1 MKIGSMFQKN
11 INREINGVIQVTD
24 ISDENQNQQKQE
36 LEEYVITRELQ
47 RHFGTFYD
55 NYEYSYDH
63 LTDRM
68 GVWISGFF
76 GCGKSHFMKILN
88 YLLANTTVAGKKAI
102 EYFADKF
109 DYDPLR
115 YEMMKKI
122 SKYPTE
128 TIMFNI
134 DQKAGNKDKNV
145 ILRTFAK
152 VFYEHCGFYGD
163 DLKVASFERFLKR
176 QGKLEEFKRV
186 FEEIRGDSWINS
198 RDDFPLLEVEIVEA
212 VTRVT
217 NIPEQTVSNWFN
229 GVETGE
235 MSIDRLSREIKEYV
249 DSKEPNFHLIF
260 LVDEIGQFIGDDGNL
275 MLNLQ
280 TIVEDLGS
288 ACNGKVWVIVTSQED
303 IDSVTHVRGN
313 DFSKIQGRFY
323 TRLSLSASSAD
334 EVVKRRILA
343 KNPEAESLLRLLY
356 HQNASAMKNLF
367 TFSSD
372 AISDLKGYVS
382 EEEFVASYP
391 FVPYQFKLLQN
402 IFVQIRKHG
411 TSAQHI
417 SDGERTMLAA
427 CQKVAKALMDRDE
440 KSFAP
445 FYRFYDTF
453 SETLDSTVRR
463 SIERATVAAENG
475 DGLKA
480 QDIAILKL
488 LFLIRYLDEIPS
500 NIDNLATLMVEDI
513 NADKIIMKRN
523 IQESLDRLV
532 REGYVS
538 RNGERYLFL
547 TDEEQEIDREIRNM
561 RIEESEIIHE
571 IGQIIFADLYP
582 NKRFRYKNRYDFQFD
597 QMVDNAMI
605 GQPQADIK
613 LRLATVNYY
622 LRESEAD
629 SQMIMQSK
637 AGDEAIVLISSDYN
651 YTDEIVM
658 ALKIQKYVRTKNL
671 SQLPEAIRK
680 IIQGRQSEAKE
691 REKTASNL
699 LKEAIV
705 NGTFYVAG
713 SRANIRSSNVKD
725 ALDQALTLL
734 IEDVYSKLNYVSTVA
749 QNDAD
754 IWAILSSTQVQESML
769 GVEGPDGR
777 ALQDMMQF
785 MDIRKAQHMQVTA
798 SDFHKRYHAKPYGWQ
813 ELDIAAMI
821 AKLIKTNKAQAIY
834 GGVVVP
840 VNDRKL
846 VDYLRKKTE
855 IDKTI
860 VRKKID
866 PPGELIQRAKD
877 LASEFF
883 GVMDLKS
890 DSDGLCGQVQAL
902 LGDVRTRVNTV
913 SNQYVGN
920 IQYPGRAVVDKGLN
934 LLHDILSKKDDQ
946 VAFLETFVGKKD
958 ELLDW
963 IEDFQEV
970 EFFFDNQAQI
980 FRDSWRLCD
989 RVNREKTYFANESDA
1004 VDAEKTMEEILQES
1018 KPYRRIQELPTLTQI
1033 INQAYK
1039 RINDTRLEKVEQ
1051 TIVQCRGDIHTLTA
1065 DYPSLKDRVRR
1076 DDEELEKRKND
1087 ALNATSPTQ
1096 LDAMITQIYTFKDA
1110 ECKYLEA
1117 EIAKIVYDEE
1127 NKKIRIQTL
1136 RRYDVVPQK
1145 RLTNKDEVDAY
1156 VEEIRKTLMKA
1167 LENNDVIQ
1175 LN

>member
-1 MKIGSMFQKN
+1 MKISSMFQKD
-11 INREINGVIQVTD
+11 IGREINGVIQVVA
-24 ISDENQNQQKQE
+24 SPEENQKQE
-36 LEEYVITRELQ
+36 LEEYVITREL
-47 RHFGTFYD
+47 RKHFGTFYD

-88 YLLANTTVAGKKAI
+88 YLLANKSVDGKKAI

-115 YEMMKKI
+115 YEMMKKL
-122 SKYPTE
+122 SEYPTE

-134 DQKAGNKDKNV
+134 DRKAGSKDKDV

-152 VFYEHCGFYGD
+152 VFYEHCGYYGD
-163 DLKVASFERFLKR
+163 DLKVASFERFLNR
-176 QGKLEEFKRV
+176 QGKLGNFKQA
-186 FEEIRGDSWINS
+186 FEEIQGEPWDIARNEFAFW
-198 RDDFPLLEVEIVEA
+198 EEEIVSSL
-212 VTRVT
+212 TRT
-217 NIPEQTVSNWFN
+217 TDIPEQSVRNWFN
-229 GVETGE
+229 GVETAE
-235 MSIDRLSREIKEYV
+235 MSIDRLSREIKEYI
-249 DSKEPNFHLIF
+249 DTKEPNFHLVF
-260 LVDEIGQFIGDDGNL
+260 LVDEIGQFIGNDGNM
-275 MLNLQ
+275 MLDLQ

-288 ACNGKVWVIVTSQED
+288 GCNGKVWVIVTSQED

-343 KNPEAESLLRLLY
+343 KTPEAETLLRLLY

-367 TFSSD
+367 SFTAD
-372 AISDLKGYVS
+372 TVSDLKGYTS
-382 EEEFVASYP
+382 EDEFVASYP

-402 IFVQIRKHG
+402 VFVQIRKHG

-417 SDGERTMLAA
+417 SDGERTMLSS
-427 CQKVAKALMDRDE
+427 CQKVAQMIQDRDE
-440 KSFAP
+440 KSFAS

-463 SIERATVAAENG
+463 SIDRASVAAENG
-475 DGLKA
+475 DGLQA
-480 QDIAILKL
+480 QDIMILKL

-500 NIDNLATLMVEDI
+500 NIDNLATLMVEDV

-532 REGYVS
+532 HEGYIS
-538 RNGERYLFL
+538 RNGEKYLFL

-561 RIEESEIIHE
+561 RVEDSEIIHA

-582 NKRFRYKNRYDFQFD
+582 NKRFRYKGRYDFQFD

-605 GQPQADIK
+605 GQPLADIK

-637 AGDEAIVLISSDYN
+637 AGDEAIVLISPDYN
-651 YTDEIVM
+651 YSEEIVM
-658 ALKIQKYVRTKNL
+658 ALKIQKYVKSKNL

-680 IIQGRQSEAKE
+680 IIQGRQTEAKE
-691 REKTASNL
+691 REKTASSL
-699 LKEAIV
+699 LKDAIV

-734 IEDVYSKLNYVSTVA
+734 IEDVYSKLNYVSTTT
-749 QNDAD
+749 QSDAD
-754 IWAILSSTQVQESML
+754 IWAILSSTHAQESML
-769 GVEGPDGR
+769 GVDSPNSR
-777 ALQDMMQF
+777 ALSDMMQF
-785 MDIRKAQHMQVTA
+785 MDIRQSQHMQATA
-798 SDFHKRYHAKPYGWQ
+798 ADFLKRYRVKPYGWQ
-813 ELDIAAMI
+813 ELDIVAML
-821 AKLIKTNKAQAIY
+821 ATLIKTNKVQAIY
-834 GGVVVP
+834 GGAVVP
-840 VNDRKL
+840 VSDRKL
-846 VDYLRKKTE
+846 VDYLRKKSE
-855 IDKTI
+855 VDKTVI
-860 VRKKID
+860 RKKVD
-866 PPGELIQRAKD
+866 PTDTQIKKAKEI
-877 LASEFF
+877 ASELF
-883 GVMDLKS
+883 GIMDLKS
-890 DSDGLCGQVQAL
+890 DPDGLCGQIQSL
-902 LGDVRTRVNTV
+902 LADVRTRVSTV
-913 SNQYVGN
+913 SNQYVGS
-920 IQYPGRAVVDKGLN
+920 IPFPGRVVVDNGQGM
-934 LLHDILSKKDDQ
+934 LHEILSKKDDHI
-946 VAFLETFVGKKD
+946 AFLDAFNARED
-958 ELLDW
+958 DLLDW
-963 IEDFQEV
+963 IEDFKEV
-970 EFFFDNQAQI
+970 EFFFKNQAQI

-989 RVNREKTYFANESDA
+989 RVNREKTYFESESDA
-1004 VDAEKTMEEILQES
+1004 MTASRTMEEILHES
-1018 KPYRRIQELPTLTQI
+1018 KPYRRIQELPTLTQT

-1039 RINDTRLEKVEQ
+1039 RINETRLEKVQQ
-1051 TIVQCRGDIHTLTA
+1051 TIIQCRGDIHTLTA
-1065 DYPSLKDRVRR
+1065 DYPSLKDRVRK
-1076 DDEELEKRKND
+1076 DDEELERRKND

-1110 ECKYLEA
+1110 ECRRLEE
-1117 EIAKIVYDEE
+1117 EIARLNGGGGKTPPSI
-1127 NKKIRIQTL
+1127 KIQTL

-1145 RLTNKDEVDAY
+1145 RLTSRDEVDTY
-1156 VEEIRKTLMKA
+1156 VEEIRKTLLKA
-1167 LENNDVIQ
+1167 LENNDVVQ

>member
-1 MKIGSMFQKN
+1 MKISSMFQKD
-11 INREINGVIQVTD
+11 IGREINGVIQVVA
-24 ISDENQNQQKQE
+24 SPEENQKQE
-36 LEEYVITRELQ
+36 LEEYVITREL
-47 RHFGTFYD
+47 RKHFGTFYD

-88 YLLANTTVAGKKAI
+88 YLLANKIVDGKRAI

-122 SKYPTE
+122 SQYPTE

-134 DQKAGNKDKNV
+134 DRKAGTKDKDV

-163 DLKVASFERFLKR
+163 DMKVASFERFLKR
-176 QGKLEEFKRV
+176 QGKLESFKKA
-186 FEEIRGDSWINS
+186 FEEVQGEPWDTARNEFAFW
-198 RDDFPLLEVEIVEA
+198 EEEIVTA
-212 VTRVT
+212 VIKTID
-217 NIPEQTVSNWFN
+217 IPEQSIRNWFN
-229 GVETGE
+229 GVETAE
-235 MSIDRLSREIKEYV
+235 MSIDRLSREIKEYI
-249 DSKEPNFHLIF
+249 DSKEPNFHLVF
-260 LVDEIGQFIGDDGNL
+260 LVDEIGQFIGNDGNM
-275 MLNLQ
+275 MLDLQ

-288 ACNGKVWVIVTSQED
+288 GCNGKVWVIVTSQED

-343 KNPEAESLLRLLY
+343 KTPEAETLLRLLY
-356 HQNASAMKNLF
+356 NQNSSAMKNLF
-367 TFSSD
+367 SFSTD
-372 AISDLKGYVS
+372 TMSDLKGYSS
-382 EEEFVASYP
+382 EDEFVASYP

-417 SDGERTMLAA
+417 SDGERTMLSS
-427 CQKVAKALMDRDE
+427 CQKVAQTIQDRDE
-440 KSFAP
+440 RSFAA

-463 SIERATVAAENG
+463 AIDRATVAAENG
-475 DGLKA
+475 DGLQA
-480 QDIAILKL
+480 QDIVILKL

-500 NIDNLATLMVEDI
+500 NIDNLATLMIEDI
-513 NADKIIMKRN
+513 NSDKIIMKRN

-532 REGYVS
+532 HEGYVS

-561 RIEESEIIHE
+561 HVEDSEIIHE

-582 NKRFRYKNRYDFQFD
+582 NRRFRYKNRYDFQFD

-605 GQPQADIK
+605 GQPMADIK

-637 AGDEAIVLISSDYN
+637 AGDEAIVLISSEYDY
-651 YTDEIVM
+651 TEEIVM
-658 ALKIQKYVRTKNL
+658 SLKIQKYVKSKNL

-691 REKTASNL
+691 REKTASSL
-699 LKEAIV
+699 LKDAIV

-734 IEDVYSKLNYVSTVA
+734 IEDVYSKLNYVSTAA
-749 QNDAD
+749 QSDAD
-754 IWAILSSTQVQESML
+754 IWSILSSTQVQESML
-769 GVEGPDGR
+769 DVDSPNGR
-777 ALQDMMQF
+777 ALEDMMQF
-785 MDIRKAQHMQVTA
+785 MDIRQGQHMQVTA
-798 SDFHKRYHAKPYGWQ
+798 ADFHKRYHMKPYGWQ
-813 ELDIAAMI
+813 ELDIVAMI
-821 AKLIKTNKAQAIY
+821 ATLIKTNKIQAIY
-834 GGVVVP
+834 GGAVVP
-840 VNDRKL
+840 TSDRKL
-846 VDYLRKKTE
+846 VDYLRKKSE
-855 IDKTI
+855 IDKTVI
-860 VRKKID
+860 RKKVDATVAQIKK
-866 PPGELIQRAKD
+866 AKD
-877 LASEFF
+877 LASELF
-883 GVMDLKS
+883 GIMDLKS
-890 DSDGLCGQVQAL
+890 DSDGLCGQIQTL
-902 LGDVRTRVNTV
+902 LSDIRTRVITA
-913 SNQYVGN
+913 SNQYVGS
-920 IQYPGRAVVDKGLN
+920 IPYPGRAVVNQGQS
-934 LLHDILSKKDDQ
+934 LLHDILSKKDDN
-946 VAFLETFVGKKD
+946 VAFLEAFTAKED

-963 IEDFQEV
+963 IEDFKEV
-970 EFFFDNQAQI
+970 EFFFKNQVQI

-989 RVNREKTYFANESDA
+989 RVNREKTYFDNEPEA
-1004 VDAEKTMEEILQES
+1004 MVAAQTMEEILKMS
-1018 KPYRRIQELPTLTQI
+1018 KPYRRIQELPTLTQT

-1039 RINDTRLEKVEQ
+1039 RINDERLEKVQQ
-1051 TIVQCRGDIHTLTA
+1051 TIIQCRGDIHTLTA
-1065 DYPSLKDRVRR
+1065 DYPTLKDRIRR
-1076 DDEELEKRKND
+1076 DDEELEKRKNE
-1087 ALNATSPTQ
+1087 ALNASSPTQ

-1110 ECKYLEA
+1110 ECRYLEA
-1117 EIAKIVYDEE
+1117 EIAKINGGGGGDP
-1127 NKKIRIQTL
+1127 KIRILTL

-1145 RLTNKDEVDAY
+1145 RLSSKDEVDAY
-1156 VEEIRKTLMKA
+1156 VEELRKKLLKA
-1167 LENNDVIQ
+1167 LDDNDVVQ

>member
-1 MKIGSMFQKN
+1 MKINSMFQKD
-11 INREINGVIQVTD
+11 IGREINGVIQVVA
-24 ISDENQNQQKQE
+24 SPEENQKQE
-36 LEEYVITRELQ
+36 LEEYVITREL
-47 RHFGTFYD
+47 RKHFGTFYD
-55 NYEYSYDH
+55 NYEYSFEH
-63 LTDRM
+63 NTDRM

-88 YLLANTTVAGKKAI
+88 YLLANKSVDGKKAI

-122 SKYPTE
+122 SEYPME

-134 DQKAGNKDKNV
+134 DRKAGSKDKDV

-163 DLKVASFERFLKR
+163 DMKVASFERFLNR
-176 QGKLEEFKRV
+176 QGKLESFKQA
-186 FEEIRGDSWINS
+186 FEEIQGEPWDTARNEFAFW
-198 RDDFPLLEVEIVEA
+198 EEEIVEA
-212 VTRVT
+212 VTRT
-217 NIPEQTVSNWFN
+217 TDIPEQTIRNWFN
-229 GVETGE
+229 GVETAE
-235 MSIDRLSREIKEYV
+235 MSIDRLSREIKEYIE
-249 DSKEPNFHLIF
+249 SKEPNFHLVF
-260 LVDEIGQFIGDDGNL
+260 LVDEIGQFIGNDGNM
-275 MLNLQ
+275 MLDLQ

-343 KNPEAESLLRLLY
+343 KTPEAETLLRLLY
-356 HQNASAMKNLF
+356 NQNASAMKNLF
-367 TFSSD
+367 SFSSD
-372 AISDLKGYVS
+372 TISDLKGYSS
-382 EEEFVASYP
+382 EDEFVASYP

-402 IFVQIRKHG
+402 VFVQIRKHG

-417 SDGERTMLAA
+417 SDGERTMLSS
-427 CQKVAKALMDRDE
+427 CQKVAQTMQDRDE

-463 SIERATVAAENG
+463 SIDRATVAAENG
-475 DGLKA
+475 DGLQA
-480 QDIAILKL
+480 QDIAVLKL

-500 NIDNLATLMVEDI
+500 NIDNLATLMIDDI
-513 NADKIIMKRN
+513 HADKIIMKRT

-532 REGYVS
+532 HEGYAS

-561 RIEESEIIHE
+561 RVEDSEIIHE

-582 NKRFRYKNRYDFQFD
+582 NKRFRYKGRYDFQFD

-605 GQPQADIK
+605 GAPMADIK

-622 LRESEAD
+622 LRESDAD

-637 AGDEAIVLISSDYN
+637 AGDEAIVLISSEYDY
-651 YTDEIVM
+651 TEEIVM
-658 ALKIQKYVRTKNL
+658 SLKIQKYAKTKNL

-691 REKTASNL
+691 REKTASKL

-734 IEDVYSKLNYVSTVA
+734 IEDVYSKLNYVSTSA
-749 QNDAD
+749 QSDAD
-754 IWAILSSTQVQESML
+754 IWTILNSTQVQESML
-769 GVEGPDGR
+769 DVEGPNSR
-777 ALQDMMQF
+777 ALADMMQF
-785 MDIRKAQHMQVTA
+785 MDVRQGLHMQVTA
-798 SDFHKRYHAKPYGWQ
+798 ADFHKRYHAKPYGWQ
-813 ELDIAAMI
+813 ELDIVAMI
-821 AKLIKTNKAQAIY
+821 ATLIKTNKVQAIY
-834 GGVVVP
+834 GGAVVLP
-840 VNDRKL
+840 SNRKL
-846 VDYLRKKTE
+846 VDYIRKKSET
-855 IDKTI
+855 DKTVI
-860 VRKKID
+860 RKKID
-866 PPGELIQRAKD
+866 ATDKQIEDAKD
-877 LASEFF
+877 LASELF
-883 GVMDLKS
+883 GIMDLKS
-890 DSDGLCGQVQAL
+890 DSDGLCGQIQSL
-902 LGDVRTRVNTV
+902 LNDVKTKVNTT

-920 IQYPGRAVVDKGLN
+920 IPYPGRPVVDKGQKLLN
-934 LLHDILSKKDDQ
+934 EIFAKKEDN
-946 VAFLETFVGKKD
+946 VAFLEAFVERKD
-958 ELLDW
+958 DLLDW

-970 EFFFDNQAQI
+970 EFFFKNQVQI
-980 FRDSWRLCD
+980 YKDSWKLCD
-989 RVNREKTYFANESDA
+989 RVKRESTYFHDEPDA
-1004 VDAEKTMEEILQES
+1004 LEAAKTMAEILQES

-1039 RINDTRLEKVEQ
+1039 RINEARLEKVQQ
-1051 TIVQCRGDIHTLTA
+1051 TIIQCRGDLHTLAA
-1065 DYPSLKDRVRR
+1065 DHPELKERIRKE
-1076 DDEELEKRKND
+1076 DEELERRKND

-1096 LDAMITQIYTFKDA
+1096 LDAMITQIYTYKDS
-1110 ECKYLEA
+1110 ECRYIEKW
-1117 EIAKIVYDEE
+1117 IADHSGGGGDKTPPTM
-1127 NKKIRIQTL
+1127 KIQTL
-1136 RRYDVVPQK
+1136 RRYDIIPQK
-1145 RLTNKDEVDAY
+1145 RLSNPAEIDAY
-1156 VEEIRKTLMKA
+1156 LDEIRKTLLRA